1 MPVAEALRRELRA
14 HGLVVRSVGRD
25 RWGKGFDRSADVT
38 IHLKGRG
45 VAPIADAQ
53 FNVVWVMSHP
63 SEVAPGELDAADLV
77 LAGSEL
83 LAARYRERTTTP
95 VAIMAQAA
103 DARRFTPGPVEPERS
118 SRALFVGNTRSVAR
132 PSVLGAVD
140 AGIPLTLIGSGW
152 ERYVDPGL
160 VVLQSIPN
168 AALPG
173 WYRSADVVLNDHW
186 DDMARWGLISNR
198 VFDVL
203 ACGACI
209 VSDEVPGMDEL
220 LDHSVATFTGRD
232 DVGPT
237 VRALLVDPDARAQ
250 RAARGRSAVL
260 AAHTWEHRAATLVTL
275 VTEQGRVDG

>member
-1 MPVAEALRRELRA
+1 
-14 HGLVVRSVGRD
+14 
-25 RWGKGFDRSADVT
+25 VT
-38 IHLKGRG
+38 LHLKGRG
-45 VAPIADAQ
+45 VAPVSDAQ
-53 FNVVWVMSHP
+53 VNVVWVMSHP

-83 LAARYRERTTTP
+83 LAARYRDHTATP
-95 VAIMAQAA
+95 VVVMAQAA
-103 DARRFTPGPVEPERS
+103 DARRFTPGPAEPQRA

-140 AGIPLTLIGSGW
+140 AGLPLTLIGGGW
-152 ERYVDPGL
+152 ERFVDPGL
-160 VVLQSIPN
+160 VALSSVPN

-203 ACGACI
+203 ACGVCI
-209 VSDEVPGMDEL
+209 VSDEVPGMAEL
-220 LDHSVATFTGRD
+220 LDHSVVTFSGRD

-237 VRALLVDPDARAQ
+237 VHELLADPDERAR
-250 RAARGRSAVL
+250 RAERGRRAVIT
-260 AAHTWEHRAATLVTL
+260 AHTWEHRADTLVQL
-275 VTEQGRVDG
+275 VAQHTRDAA